1 MSTPRPEPANGAVV
15 TSTPVQLG
23 VKPRPRPRPG
33 ERCDLCGE
41 TVPDEHG
48 HIVNIHTRA
57 LLCGCRACYLLFTA
71 PGSGGGLMRA
81 VPDRYVALP
90 SFSLDPSADALD
102 VPVSVVF
109 YVFGSVAGHV
119 SAFYPGPAGAA
130 ESLLPL
136 DAWETVVDAHPELAD
151 VAPDVEAVLV
161 RGSEAYVV
169 PIDACYELAGM
180 LRMLWRGFDGGA
192 EAQDALDE
200 FFTGVRIRAGVGA
213 A

>member
-1 MSTPRPEPANGAVV
+1 MTSTGPEL

-23 VKPRPRPRPG
+23 VKPRPQPRPG

-41 TVPDEHG
+41 VVPDEHG
-48 HIVNIHTRA
+48 HLVNVHTRA

-71 PGSGGGLMRA
+71 PGAGGGLMLA
-81 VPDRYVALP
+81 VPDRFVALRGL
-90 SFSLDPSADALD
+90 SLDASTDALD

-109 YVFGSVAGHV
+109 YVFSSVAGHV
-119 SAFYPGPAGAA
+119 AAFYPGPAGAA

-136 DAWETVVDAHPELAD
+136 DAWEALVDAHPELAD

-192 EAQDALDE
+192 EAQQALDE
-200 FFTGVRIRAGVGA
+200 FFTGVRIRAGVA
-213 A
+213 EA